1 MKSPRPE
8 LPPRRPGPVNSADP
22 HCEPDP
28 KESLLS
34 RRHAIFRALALAGG
48 AAITLRGFDT
58 RGADLD
64 STPENVLGPFYPL
77 EKPVD
82 RDADLSRVRGRK
94 GRASGS
100 LIELSGR
107 VVNLRGEPIRDVRL
121 EIWQANTYGRYAH
134 RYDESG
140 LREDPNFQGFAVQKT
155 DREGRFAFRSVKPG
169 AYPAE
174 PGWVRPPHIHFQ
186 VQSRVNRL
194 VTQMFF
200 PGEPLNEKDRLFLSL
215 GKYAPVA
222 VARLLPPDSNSEPGA
237 IQLGWDIVLY
247 ER

>member
-1 MKSPRPE
+1 MESSIPN
-8 LPPRRPGPVNSADP
+8 LPPRGAGPSLGTDL
-22 HCEPDP
+22 HRDPDP
-28 KESLLS
+28 KAIRIS
-34 RRHAIFRALALAGG
+34 RRRAIFQALMLAGG
-48 AAITLRGFDT
+48 GAIAGQDFAAL
-58 RGADLD
+58 GADLD

-82 RDADLSRVRGRK
+82 RDADLTRVRGGK
-94 GRASGS
+94 DRASGDV
-100 LIELSGR
+100 IEVSGR
-107 VVNLRGEPIRDVRL
+107 VTNLRGEPLRGVRL
-121 EIWQANTYGRYAH
+121 EIWQANAFGRYAH

-174 PGWVRPPHIHFQ
+174 PGWTRPPHIHFQ

-200 PGEPLNEKDRLFLSL
+200 PGESLNEKDQLFLSL
-215 GKYAPVA
+215 GKYAPAA
-222 VARLLPPDSNSEPGA
+222 VARLLPPDANSEPAA
-237 IQLGWDIVLY
+237 IRLGWDIVLY